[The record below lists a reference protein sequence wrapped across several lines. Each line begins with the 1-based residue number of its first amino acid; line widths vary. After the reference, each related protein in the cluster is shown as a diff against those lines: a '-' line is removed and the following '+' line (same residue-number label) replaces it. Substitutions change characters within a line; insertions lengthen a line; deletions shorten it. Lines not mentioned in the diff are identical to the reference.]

1 LKTRHI
7 IIAVVVAFLGI
18 DAIVVGAVWKLTHHR
33 RLQSQSQ
40 PAPVSSVSLTGTEG
54 RRYLGEQLQFFVEE
68 GNGVLSVTNPAF
80 LTLYHTEGKAFQL
93 AGEVW
98 LGESEG
104 RAPIPD
110 LPDGFALFIR
120 EWDSLHRYSLRTR
133 SMEVKRRQREGLLE
147 NGIKQVV
154 SFRRPDFGAWIPF
167 TANVS
172 AEQISFQIGD
182 QSGVIG
188 GPLDMD
194 GANKVARAPG
204 TKLKN
209 LRLEILDSR

>member
-7 IIAVVVAFLGI
+7 IIALVVAFLGI
-18 DAIVVGAVWKLTHHR
+18 DAIVVGVVWKLTQHR
-33 RLQSQSQ
+33 RLQFQ
-40 PAPVSSVSLTGTEG
+40 PVHAGTISLTGTEG
-54 RRYLGEQLQFFVEE
+54 RRYLGEQLQFFVED
-68 GNGVLSVTNPAF
+68 GNGVLSVTSPAF

-104 RAPIPD
+104 KAPIPD

-147 NGIKQVV
+147 KGIKQVV
-154 SFRRPDFGAWIPF
+154 SFRPPGFEAWIPF

-172 AEQISFQIGD
+172 AERISFRIGD
-182 QSGVIG
+182 QSGVIA
-188 GPLDMD
+188 GPLDVD
-194 GANKVARAPG
+194 GANKVALAPG

-209 LRLEILDSR
+209 LRLEIFDSR

>member
-7 IIAVVVAFLGI
+7 IIALVVAFLGI
-18 DAIVVGAVWKLTHHR
+18 DAIVIGTVWKLTQR
-33 RLQSQSQ
+33 RRPQSQ
-40 PAPVSSVSLTGTEG
+40 PVQAGIISLAGSEG
-54 RRYLGEQLQFFVEE
+54 RQYLGDQLQFFVEE

-80 LTLYHTEGKAFQL
+80 LTLYHTEGKAFRL

-104 RAPIPD
+104 RPGIPD
-110 LPDGFALFIR
+110 LPDGFALFLR

-133 SMEVKRRQREGLLE
+133 SIEVKRRQREGLLE

-167 TANVS
+167 SANVS

-188 GPLDMD
+188 GPLDVD
-194 GANKVARAPG
+194 GANKLALAPG

-209 LRLEILDSR
+209 LRLEIFDPR